1 MALGRNPLVELGQI
15 VLNWLGKV
23 RLDKFNLIKLQKI
36 ITAYFIYIFLG
47 TTEVQL

>member
-23 RLDKFNLIKLQKI
+23 RLDKFNLIELQKI
-36 ITAYFIYIFLG
+36 ITAYILFIFS
-47 TTEVQL
+47 